1 MPAAQPAAWSDACSP
16 LPPPSGTIID
26 VAPDQAGDLP
36 GIVAAAETGATI
48 QLAAGTYP
56 LTAAIWFATSGVT
69 MRSATGDRDSVTL
82 DGGGTVGEPIAIAA
96 SDVTIADLT
105 VTRAYWHNVHVAG
118 GGADTDNV
126 LLHNLHVVDAR
137 EQQVKVNPNNGYFTD
152 YGELRCSL
160 VEITD
165 TGRPL
170 IADGCYTGGI
180 DAHQSRGWK
189 VHHNVFSGIWC
200 PVGLP
205 DHAVHFWTG
214 SRDTVVEANLF
225 LNPARAIGFGLDAD
239 TWRIYPDDPCPGAAR
254 IGHIGGVIRN
264 NFIVVNDD
272 RVYQS
277 QDGFDTGIGLEH
289 ACGSASV
296 VHNSVASTQAP
307 RSSSIEWRFPETN
320 AVVKNNLTTSRQI
333 GRDGGGA
340 DTAGN
345 VENTS
350 LDHFVSV
357 AAGDLHLVPELAA
370 DAVKQG
376 APLPVGLC
384 DTDYDGH
391 LRTPPF
397 DIGADEVA
405 AFGLV
410 PSDRL
415 RPIQSGLVVSLRYWH
430 DVTRPE

>member
-1 MPAAQPAAWSDACSP
+1 
-16 LPPPSGTIID
+16 
-26 VAPDQAGDLP
+26 
-36 GIVAAAETGATI
+36 
-48 QLAAGTYP
+48 
-56 LTAAIWFATSGVT
+56 
-69 MRSATGDRDSVTL
+69 
-82 DGGGTVGEPIAIAA
+82 VGEPIAIAA

-370 DAVKQG
+370 DAVKLG

-405 AFGLV
+405 AKHGWNV
-410 PSDRL
+410 PF
-415 RPIQSGLVVSLRYWH
+415 P
-430 DVTRPE
+430 P